1 MTNEGRRTLWRFIV
15 NVVTAAVT
23 ALSTVL
29 GYNAM

>member
-1 MTNEGRRTLWRFIV
+1 MTDKGRDTLWRFIV
-15 NVVTAAVT
+15 NVVTAAIT